1 MTKRLL
7 SLLLLFISFVASAQE
22 SVESQ
27 PQMADKFRDDGKIY
41 VVITVISI
49 IFISI
54 VVFLIALERKVK
66 KLEQQIE
73 TKNDQH

>member
-1 MTKRLL
+1 MTKNLL
-7 SLLLLFISFVASAQE
+7 SLLLLFISFIASAQE

-27 PQMADKFRDDGKIY
+27 PQMADKFREDGKIY
-41 VVITVISI
+41 VVVTVIGI

-54 VVFLIALERKVK
+54 VVFLITLERKLK

-73 TKNDQH
+73 TKGN